1 MKWPLN
7 KKWCSKQDFLKWEY
21 KTHFKKN
28 RVLQKRPCYINKR
41 IILQIDQDPSNKKS
55 EDKAKHN
62 KILTTYDRLLPRYGG
77 NSGGAEKRKIE
88 ENTSSDSAIPAS
100 TSDVSK
106 AKKLCNN
113 TKKEYSRLKTLVPAL
128 TEREDLSKVEIIEE
142 TIRSVADR
150 NYCH

>member
-1 MKWPLN
+1 M
-7 KKWCSKQDFLKWEY
+7 
-21 KTHFKKN
+21 
-28 RVLQKRPCYINKR
+28 
-41 IILQIDQDPSNKKS
+41 QIDQDPSNKKS

-150 NYCH
+150 QTIVTKLSYT

>member
-1 MKWPLN
+1 M
-7 KKWCSKQDFLKWEY
+7 Q
-21 KTHFKKN
+21 
-28 RVLQKRPCYINKR
+28 V
-41 IILQIDQDPSNKKS
+41 DQDPSNKKS

-88 ENTSSDSAIPAS
+88 ENTSSDSAIPAT

-150 NYCH
+150 QVIATKLSYKWNYDSGRNYNLWNEVLFKLLKCMKIKI